1 MENVIMKVQ
10 VREGTGKGAARKLR
24 ASGKVPG
31 VLYGQGMK
39 SLPLMADEKELWDLV
54 NSISIENT
62 LVDLMVEGYRKKP
75 LKTIIRE
82 VQLHHYKSRIVH
94 VDFFQVSLKKKIYV
108 EIPLILTGKPEGV
121 RSQSGILEHHL
132 RNVSM
137 NCLPTDI
144 PEKIEIDVS
153 GLMIGDSVRV
163 KDVSVAN
170 AEILNDPEQ
179 PIATVIPPTVMKE
192 PEPAVAAAAE
202 GEEAEEGE
210 AAPEEAEGE
219 KEAAEEASADTEKE

>member
-108 EIPLILTGKPEGV
+108 EIPLIL
-121 RSQSGILEHHL
+121 
-132 RNVSM
+132 
-137 NCLPTDI
+137 
-144 PEKIEIDVS
+144 
-153 GLMIGDSVRV
+153 MIGDSVRV